1 MLEQITVTSSISAHS
16 FGLLGICFF
25 SAVLIYISI
34 TGHLSR
40 QETKKVKKAKMLIYE
55 GHERAQNGRKNDGYF
70 EEIKKIRNPEPEN
83 ADAIEE
89 PNISEDTEDE
99 NA

>member
-25 SAVLIYISI
+25 SAVLIYILI
-34 TGHLSR
+34 TGHLSKR
-40 QETKKVKKAKMLIYE
+40 ETKKVKKAKMLIYE

-70 EEIKKIRNPEPEN
+70 EEIKKVRNPEPEN
-83 ADAIEE
+83 VEAVEE
-89 PNISEDTEDE
+89 TNVSEDAE
-99 NA
+99 NENT